1 MSTLITFNKEK
12 KTGVIYFPKNK
23 IVRKFTI
30 KKKNYKLIKNEIKG
44 ISWYQSKQ
52 RNIYK
57 KPKIIIESKKNNLDI
72 KIINGKQI
80 KFWTYLEE
88 NFELAK
94 LVIYH
99 YKNIWPNKKI
109 VPCHG
114 DLTFSNIIFKKD
126 NQPQIID
133 WENFLINKM
142 NWGFDLSYF
151 LISTVSLPSIT
162 YKEKKIKE
170 KELFLLSELWIE
182 TFKNKKYKYLN
193 KPVNFLKSSFGKTFI
208 LRNYSN
214 YYPNLIS
221 SYKTQ
226 QINEALKINI

>member
-1 MSTLITFNKEK
+1 
-12 KTGVIYFPKNK
+12 
-23 IVRKFTI
+23 
-30 KKKNYKLIKNEIKG
+30 
-44 ISWYQSKQ
+44 
-52 RNIYK
+52 
-57 KPKIIIESKKNNLDI
+57 
-72 KIINGKQI
+72 
-80 KFWTYLEE
+80 
-88 NFELAK
+88 
-94 LVIYH
+94 
-99 YKNIWPNKKI
+99 
-109 VPCHG
+109 
-114 DLTFSNIIFKKD
+114 
-126 NQPQIID
+126 
-133 WENFLINKM
+133 M